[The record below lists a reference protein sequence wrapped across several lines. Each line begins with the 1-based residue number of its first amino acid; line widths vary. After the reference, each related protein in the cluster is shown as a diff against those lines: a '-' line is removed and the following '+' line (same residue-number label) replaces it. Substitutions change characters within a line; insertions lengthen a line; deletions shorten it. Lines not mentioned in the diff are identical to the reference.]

1 MRDIVCGLRGLL
13 PAERPEGRQVG
24 LAEDTL
30 VVLHYFFSRPR
41 DEEVNFDL
49 SSEGD
54 VAENIIAV
62 WILSNNGKL
71 GISITEVHTDVL
83 LGLTAAYQEEGVHTI
98 LATTATGIIEVFL
111 VCNAVGPHAP
121 GALSE
126 VEGGQAL
133 SEPIDLVRGNEEVH
147 LDVLV

>member
-1 MRDIVCGLRGLL
+1 M
-13 PAERPEGRQVG
+13 
-24 LAEDTL
+24 
-30 VVLHYFFSRPR
+30 HYFFSRPR

-71 GISITEVHTDVL
+71 GISIAEVHTDVL
-83 LGLTAAYQEEGVHTI
+83 LGLTAAYQQEGVHTI
-98 LATTATGIIEVFL
+98 LTTTATGIIEVFL
-111 VCNAVGPHAP
+111 VCDAIGPHSP
-121 GALSE
+121 GALSK

-133 SEPIDLVRGNEEVH
+133 SKPIYLVRGNEEVH